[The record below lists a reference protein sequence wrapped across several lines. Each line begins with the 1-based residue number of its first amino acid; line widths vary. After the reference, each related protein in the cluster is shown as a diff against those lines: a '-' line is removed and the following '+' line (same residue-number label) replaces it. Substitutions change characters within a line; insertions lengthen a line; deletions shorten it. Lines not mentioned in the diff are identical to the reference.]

1 MFIVAENETEILVV
15 GGGPAGVLS
24 ALTAAKL
31 GRKVIL
37 IDAKTHQE
45 IGNKTCGDAINL
57 GPLKKL
63 EKELGLEKPSGDEIA
78 DVVKEMIFQTDRIKF
93 PLYGD
98 GFVLNRHPYGQR
110 LLKKAEEYGVEVRDE
125 TKAIKAIV
133 DSTGVKGVNVL
144 NKITKEKYNI
154 KSNITI
160 DCSGRNYQIRKTIPP
175 SLFPNLEKE
184 MDKRDIAASY
194 REIIKLKEDH
204 PYHNQILL
212 IYIEEVP
219 EPGYFW
225 IFSKGKKRLNA
236 GIGWWLDMETEK
248 GMKES
253 FWDALHQF
261 YKPGTY
267 EVEDK
272 GGYTIPTRYPLLNAV
287 APGFLTAGDAA
298 FHVNPFSAEG
308 HGPALSAG
316 FYAGRIASEAILAND
331 FSVKKLWGYNVSV
344 MKDFGL
350 SHTKLQLFPEAL
362 FMAKISGL
370 EFLFKRKILSQ
381 EQFMD
386 LHGGKGLSKLEIL
399 KILVKAFPRYKLL
412 LYIYKIK
419 KGAQTLNE
427 IFDRYPTSPDGYEDW
442 LEEFNVIMGNIRER

>member
-1 MFIVAENETEILVV
+1 MLVVENKTEILVI

-24 ALTAAKL
+24 ALTAAKF

-37 IDAKTHQE
+37 IDAKPHSE

-63 EKELGLEKPSGDEIA
+63 EKELGLEKPHGDEIA
-78 DVVKEMIFQTDRIKF
+78 DVVKELVFQTDRVKF
-93 PLYGD
+93 PLFGD

-125 TKAIKAIV
+125 TKAVKAIV
-133 DSTGVKGVNVL
+133 DSTGVKGATVL
-144 NKITKEKYNI
+144 NKSTKEKYDI
-154 KSNITI
+154 QAKITI
-160 DCSGRNYQIRKTIPP
+160 DCSGRNFQIRKTIPTN
-175 SLFPNLEKE
+175 LFPLLERTME
-184 MDKRDIAASY
+184 KRDVAASY

-225 IFSKGKKRLNA
+225 IFSKGPKRLNV
-236 GIGWWLDMETEK
+236 GIGWWLDMKTEK
-248 GMKES
+248 GMKDS
-253 FWDALHQF
+253 FWDALHKF
-261 YKPGTY
+261 YPPNTY
-267 EVEDK
+267 EVIDK

-316 FYAGRIASEAILAND
+316 FYAGKTASDAILAND
-331 FSVKKLWGYNVSV
+331 ISVEKLWSYNVAV

-362 FMAKISGL
+362 LKAKISGL
-370 EFLFKRKILSQ
+370 EFLFKRKILTQ
-381 EQFMD
+381 DQFMD
-386 LHGGKGLSKLEIL
+386 LHGGKSLSRLETL
-399 KILVKAFPRYKLL
+399 KILIRAFPRYKLL
-412 LYIYKIK
+412 LYINKIA
-419 KGAQTLNE
+419 KGAQTFNE
-427 IFDRYPTSPDGYEDW
+427 LFERYPTSISEYPAW
-442 LEEFNVIMGNIRER
+442 LEEFNNIMEKIRER

>member
-1 MFIVAENETEILVV
+1 VVENKTEILVV

-24 ALTAAKL
+24 ALTAAKF

-37 IDAKTHQE
+37 IDAKSYSE

-57 GPLKKL
+57 GPLEKL
-63 EKELGLEKPSGDEIA
+63 EKELGLEKPHGDEVA
-78 DVVKEMIFQTDRIKF
+78 DVVEELVFQTDRVKF
-93 PLYGD
+93 SLFGD

-110 LLKKAEEYGVEVRDE
+110 LLKKAKDYGVEIRAE
-125 TKAIKAIV
+125 TKAVKAIV
-133 DSTGVKGVNVL
+133 DSTGVKGATVL
-144 NKITKEKYNI
+144 NKVTNEKYDI
-154 KSNITI
+154 SARITI
-160 DCSGRNYQIRKTIPP
+160 DCSGRNFQIRKTIPTD
-175 SLFPNLEKE
+175 LFPNLEKYME
-184 MDKRDIAASY
+184 KRDVAASY

-212 IYIEEVP
+212 IYTEEVP

-225 IFSKGKKRLNA
+225 LFSKGTKKLNA

-253 FWDALHQF
+253 FWDALHKF
-261 YKPGTY
+261 YPPDTY
-267 EVEDK
+267 EVVHK

-316 FYAGRIASEAILAND
+316 FYAGKIASEAIRED
-331 FSVKKLWGYNVSV
+331 DVSVEKLWGYNVAV

-362 FMAKISGL
+362 YKAKISGL
-370 EFLFKRKILSQ
+370 EFLFKREILSQ
-381 EQFMD
+381 DQFMD
-386 LHGGKGLSKLEIL
+386 LHGGKSLTRVEIL
-399 KILVKAFPRYKLL
+399 KILIRAFPRYKLL
-412 LYIYKIK
+412 LYINKIS
-419 KGAQTLNE
+419 KGAQTFNE
-427 IFDRYPTSPDGYEDW
+427 LFERYPTSPSEYQNW
-442 LEEFNVIMGNIRER
+442 LEEFNLVMGKIRER

>member
-1 MFIVAENETEILVV
+1 MVENKTEILVV

-24 ALTAAKL
+24 ALTAAKF

-37 IDAKTHQE
+37 IDAKPYPE

-63 EKELGLEKPSGDEIA
+63 EKELGLEKPHGDEIA
-78 DVVKEMIFQTDRIKF
+78 DVVTELVFQTDRVKF

-110 LLKKAEEYGVEVRDE
+110 LLKKAKDYGVEIRAE
-125 TKAIKAIV
+125 TKAVKAIV
-133 DSTGVKGVNVL
+133 DSTSVKGATVL
-144 NKITKEKYNI
+144 NKATKEKYDI
-154 KSNITI
+154 SAKITI
-160 DCSGRNYQIRKTIPP
+160 DCSGRNFQIRKTIPTDLFP
-175 SLFPNLEKE
+175 SLEKHME
-184 MDKRDIAASY
+184 KRDIAASY
-194 REIIKLKEDH
+194 REIIKLKGQDH

-212 IYIEEVP
+212 IYIKEVP

-225 IFSKGKKRLNA
+225 IFSKGSKRLNA

-253 FWDALHQF
+253 FWNALHRF
-261 YKPGTY
+261 YPPGTY

-287 APGFLTAGDAA
+287 TPGFLTAGDAA

-316 FYAGRIASEAILAND
+316 FYAGKTASDAILAND
-331 FSVKKLWGYNVSV
+331 VSAEKLWNYNVAV

-362 FMAKISGL
+362 FKAKISGL
-370 EFLFKRKILSQ
+370 EFLFKRKILNQ
-381 EQFMD
+381 DQFMD
-386 LHGGKGLSKLEIL
+386 SHGGKSLTRLEIL

-412 LYIYKIK
+412 LYINRIA
-419 KGAQTLNE
+419 KGAQTFNE
-427 IFDRYPTSPDGYEDW
+427 LFKRYPTSPDGYENW
-442 LEEFNVIMGNIRER
+442 LEEFNTIMGKMRER